1 MIDDR
6 FMRPSSLIGLAAILI
21 LSACSTTPM
30 SSSKPTKYPIY
41 EMSSAI
47 VRPVFPTGD
56 QNLAWLD
63 DERVLFEGLDRELRD
78 PVETNQ
84 GVRVAMRGLYIW
96 NIRTNEVIR
105 YTREALRSF
114 LCFADGY
121 VSYSVYRNGKVVWM
135 EGPFG
140 REQEVVPMSA
150 APPSLN
156 QFTCKS
162 YDRATLP
169 KPKIGGGIEPL
180 RPEHGWLEH
189 TGNSTWFRSVEDR
202 LRQFSYD
209 GKPIGPVVPQKYS
222 FYSQKYIYWRP
233 SQNVTWLIEPT
244 GILQRVPLPAGLPTE
259 SRLEPAAQE
268 KTLLRSRRI
277 NVRANWD
284 PGDSGLYSYA
294 MDGKPAER
302 VLAGLIDAM
311 QVHRTGCLV
320 AAIVDPWD
328 REGREHRLRAVTI
341 CQ

>member
-1 MIDDR
+1 
-6 FMRPSSLIGLAAILI
+6 MRPSGLIGLAAVVI
-21 LSACSTTPM
+21 LSACSTTPT
-30 SSSKPTKYPIY
+30 SANKPTKYPIY

-105 YTREALRSF
+105 HTREALRSF
-114 LCFADGY
+114 LCFADGH

-140 REQEVVPMSA
+140 REQEVVPISA
-150 APPSLN
+150 GPPSLN
-156 QFTCKS
+156 PFTCKS

-180 RPEHGWLEH
+180 RPEHGWIEH
-189 TGNSTWFRSVEDR
+189 TGNSTWFRALDGK
-202 LRQFSYD
+202 LTQLSYD
-209 GKPIGPVVPQKYS
+209 GRPIGTGQTAKILILH
-222 FYSQKYIYWRP
+222 SQKYIFWRP
-233 SQNVTWLIEPT
+233 SQAYLANCEPT
-244 GILQRVPLPAGLPTE
+244 GRTAASRSPLECRVKVVSNPL
-259 SRLEPAAQE
+259 AQG
-268 KTLLRSRRI
+268 KTLLRSTRI

-284 PGDSGLYSYA
+284 PGDSGLYSLWTGQRRPERCIGWSYRRHA
-294 MDGKPAER
+294 GASRTAAWLQQLLILGTVKDGST
-302 VLAGLIDAM
+302 D
-311 QVHRTGCLV
+311 
-320 AAIVDPWD
+320 
-328 REGREHRLRAVTI
+328 
-341 CQ
+341 

>member
-1 MIDDR
+1 MTEQR
-6 FMRPSSLIGLAAILI
+6 FRRVSGLIGLAAVVI
-21 LSACSTTPM
+21 LSACSTTPT
-30 SSSKPTKYPIY
+30 SASKTTKYPIY
-41 EMSSAI
+41 EMSSHI

-63 DERVLFEGLDRELRD
+63 DERILFEGLDRELRD

-114 LCFADGY
+114 LCFADGH
-121 VSYSVYRNGKVVWM
+121 VSYSVYRNGKVVRM

-140 REQEVVPMSA
+140 REQEVVPISA

-156 QFTCKS
+156 PFTCKS

-180 RPEHGWLEH
+180 RPEHGWIEH
-189 TGNSTWFRSVEDR
+189 TGNSTWFRALDES
-202 LRQFSYD
+202 LTQLSYD
-209 GKPIGPVVPQKYS
+209 GRSIGTVRPQKYS
-222 FYSQKYIYWRP
+222 PHSQKYIFWRP
-233 SQNVTWLIEPT
+233 SQATWLIASN
-244 GILQRVPLPAGLPTE
+244 GAVLQQAQPIGMPNEG
-259 SRLEPAAQE
+259 RLEPAGKG
-268 KTLLRSRRI
+268 KTLWRLTRV

-284 PGDSGLYSYA
+284 AGDSGLYSF
-294 MDGKPAER
+294 GPADTPER
-302 VLAGLIDAM
+302 LIAGVIDAM
-311 QVHRTGCLV
+311 QVHSNGCLV

-328 REGREHRLRAVTI
+328 REGRVHRLTAVNI
-341 CQ
+341 CR